1 MQVCGRLASALSV
14 TSSNLVLS
22 SSGGLLS
29 KSTLL
34 RPDRLHKCLAF
45 NQQSVTRFHTSKYN
59 GKDYYK
65 ILDVPK
71 TASQKEIKKAY
82 YQLAKKY
89 HPDTNK
95 DAEAAKKFQEVSE
108 AYECLS
114 DDSKRRQYDTFGS
127 SAGSAGDFDPDA
139 NNPFASGRTGF
150 QGFHSTIDPEELFKR
165 VFGDLGFDMFKE
177 RTSDFGFQ
185 ETEFGHAASQ
195 EVHLKLTFLEA
206 ANGCTKKVDI
216 NVVDTCP
223 KCKGSKSAEG
233 HKPVRCPFCEGRF
246 FFDRLIFSLLLF
258 LINREFKT
266 FQRYRYGDDHNW
278 ALHNAI
284 HLQNVSRFANVYQ
297 VSVLRVPGQRQ
308 YGAA

>member
-1 MQVCGRLASALSV
+1 MKNLQLCGRLASALSAA
-14 TSSNLVLS
+14 NPNHLVLS
-22 SSGGLLS
+22 SSSHVLASSGVLS
-29 KSTLL
+29 KSSRFVPERLPRSLL
-34 RPDRLHKCLAF
+34 SGH
-45 NQQSVTRFHTSKYN
+45 QSIVRFHTSQFA

-114 DDSKRRQYDTFGS
+114 DDAKRKQYD
-127 SAGSAGDFDPDA
+127 AYGSAGPTGANGFDPDA

-165 VFGDLGFDMFKE
+165 VFGDLGFDMFKD
-177 RTSDFGFQ
+177 RTGDFGFQ
-185 ETEFGHAASQ
+185 ETEWGSSASQ

-223 KCKGSKSAEG
+223 RCHGSKSAEG
-233 HKPVRCPFCEGRF
+233 HKPVRCPFCEGEFRSSK
-246 FFDRLIFSLLLF
+246 IFRVLM
-258 LINREFKT
+258 T
-266 FQRYRYGDDHNW
+266 F
-278 ALHNAI
+278 
-284 HLQNVSRFANVYQ
+284 
-297 VSVLRVPGQRQ
+297 
-308 YGAA
+308 

>member
-1 MQVCGRLASALSV
+1 MKTLQLCGRLASALSAV
-14 TSSNLVLS
+14 SPNHLVLS
-22 SSGGLLS
+22 SSSHVLASSSVLS
-29 KSTLL
+29 KSS
-34 RPDRLHKCLAF
+34 RLVSERLPKCLLSGH
-45 NQQSVTRFHTSKYN
+45 QSTVRFHTSQFA

-95 DAEAAKKFQEVSE
+95 DDEAAKKFQEVSE

-114 DDSKRRQYDTFGS
+114 DDSKRKQYDTFGS
-127 SAGSAGDFDPDA
+127 GSGAAGGYDPDA
-139 NNPFASGRTGF
+139 NNPFATGRTGF
-150 QGFHSTIDPEELFKR
+150 QGFHSTVDPEELFKR

-177 RTSDFGFQ
+177 RAGDFGFQ
-185 ETEFGHAASQ
+185 ETEWGHAASQ

-206 ANGCTKKVDI
+206 ANGCTKKVEI

-223 KCKGSKSAEG
+223 KCNGSKSAEG

-246 FFDRLIFSLLLF
+246 LTIFLMIFDDL
-258 LINREFKT
+258 
-266 FQRYRYGDDHNW
+266 
-278 ALHNAI
+278 
-284 HLQNVSRFANVYQ
+284 SR
-297 VSVLRVPGQRQ
+297 
-308 YGAA
+308 